1 MTNNNYPNILSIS
14 GSLRSGSYN
23 SALLRAAQELA
34 VGKIKIDIYDIAELP
49 FYNGDV
55 EALGDPNPIVR
66 FKQAI
71 RDADAVIFAT
81 PEYNGSVPGVLKNAI
96 DWASRDR
103 GEGSLRGKPVAMI
116 GTGGMSGTEGAQRH
130 LTEILARTGA
140 HIMTEPEVKVP
151 MAWHH
156 FDADGQPDSAVV
168 EALDAH
174 LNAFVKWTTAIMTP
188 NGEPVAA

>member
-1 MTNNNYPNILSIS
+1 MVNPHTLKILGIS
-14 GSLRSGSYN
+14 GSLRTGSYN
-23 SALLRAAQELA
+23 AALLHAAKRLA
-34 VGKIKIDIYDIAELP
+34 PGGMDIEVHNLSDLP

-55 EALGDPNPIVR
+55 EALGDPEPVVG

-71 RDADAVIFAT
+71 RVADGVIFAT
-81 PEYNGSVPGVLKNAI
+81 PEYNGSVSGVLKNAI

-103 GEGSLRGKPVAMI
+103 GKGSLRGKPVAII
-116 GTGGMSGTEGAQRH
+116 GAGGMSGTEGAQRH

-140 HIMTEPEVKVP
+140 HIMSEPAVKVP

-156 FDADGQPDSAVV
+156 FDADGHPDGAVAEV
-168 EALDAH
+168 LDAF
-174 LNAFVKWTTAIMTP
+174 LNAFVEWTVVIVTP